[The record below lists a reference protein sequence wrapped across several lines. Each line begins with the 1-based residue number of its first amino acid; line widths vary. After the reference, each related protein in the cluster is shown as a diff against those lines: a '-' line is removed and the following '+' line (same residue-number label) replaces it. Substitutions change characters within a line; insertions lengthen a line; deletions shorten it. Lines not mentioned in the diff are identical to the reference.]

1 VNKVVVAVAVV
12 ASLFEKK
19 AEIACGI
26 KGARLK

>member
-1 VNKVVVAVAVV
+1 VNKVVVAVV